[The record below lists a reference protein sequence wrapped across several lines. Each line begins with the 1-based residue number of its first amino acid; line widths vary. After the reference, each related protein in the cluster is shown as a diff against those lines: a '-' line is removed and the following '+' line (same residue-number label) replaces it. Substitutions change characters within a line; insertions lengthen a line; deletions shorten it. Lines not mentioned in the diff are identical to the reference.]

1 MKKISYWAKNHVWLS
16 RISIIILCHFLVF
29 LGIGLGVVL
38 FAEVEK
44 LSWFWEAGL
53 VGAISYLFWVY
64 LPERNLSYRKRTTV
78 LALIYCLCFFICVFV
93 GNRLPE
99 RIASWELQQTSSY
112 DYQVVAASISPAKV
126 NKKATKR
133 EIRQEYRKAVK
144 NTVKQILQDW
154 KKQGSG
160 AKVILIILSVLLALV
175 VFLML
180 AALSCSIA
188 CAGNEVLAVLVLL
201 GGTGL
206 IVWGAVVLIRS
217 IVRKYRTTA

>member
-1 MKKISYWAKNHVWLS
+1 M
-16 RISIIILCHFLVF
+16 F

-38 FAEVEK
+38 FAEIEK

-64 LPERNLSYRKRTTV
+64 LPKCNLSYRKRTTV

-99 RIASWELQQTSSY
+99 RIASWELQQKSSN

-144 NTVKQILQDW
+144 NIVKQILQDW
-154 KKQGSG
+154 KKQSSG
-160 AKVILIILSVLLALV
+160 AKVILIILSVFLALV

-188 CAGNEVLAVLVLL
+188 CAGNEVLATLVLL
-201 GGTGL
+201 GGTAL
-206 IVWGAVVLIRS
+206 IVWGSVVLIRS
-217 IVRKYRTTA
+217 IVRKYRTTE